1 MNVLLISAV
10 MVLIDQGTKAA
21 VRSSMTLHES
31 IPVIPQFFH
40 LTYITNDGMAFGINI
55 PFGIIIFSLVS
66 ACFTVFLTWY
76 LWKNQDKSR
85 LLRVGIALILAG
97 ALGNLIDRLIFGKVV
112 DFLDFMLAGHHWYIF
127 NIADSCV
134 TIGMGLIILDAV
146 ILERKKPLL
155 SP

>member
-1 MNVLLISAV
+1 MNVLLISAA

-31 IPVIPQFFH
+31 IPVIPRFFH

-55 PFGIIIFSLVS
+55 PFGIVIFSLVS
-66 ACFTVFLTWY
+66 AGFTVFLTWY

-134 TIGMGLIILDAV
+134 TVGMGLIILDAV

>member
-31 IPVIPQFFH
+31 IPVIPRFFH

-66 ACFTVFLTWY
+66 AGFTVFLTWY

-97 ALGNLIDRLIFGKVV
+97 ALGNLIDRLIYGKVV

-134 TIGMGLIILDAV
+134 TVGMGLIILDAV

>member
-134 TIGMGLIILDAV
+134 TVGMGLIILDAV